1 MRLPN
6 LVDHDTL
13 HEVRDTDDDDDG
25 DDGDDDDDDDDD
37 GGGDDDDGDDDGD
50 DDDAAGE
57 PAVDVVDPAAEHQVP
72 RGHAALPLLPLL
84 PRLPR
89 AAHLPLQVPLPGT
102 HSDN

>member
-13 HEVRDTDDDDDG
+13 HEVRDTDDDGDDS
-25 DDGDDDDDDDDD
+25 DDDDDNDGDDD
-37 GGGDDDDGDDDGD
+37 
-50 DDDAAGE
+50 AGE
-57 PAVDVVDPAAEHQVP
+57 PAVDVVDPSAEHQVP

-84 PRLPR
+84 PRLPG

-102 HSDN
+102 DSDN

>member
-13 HEVRDTDDDDDG
+13 HEVRDA
-25 DDGDDDDDDDDD
+25 DDDDDDSDD
-37 GGGDDDDGDDDGD
+37 G
-50 DDDAAGE
+50 AAGE

-84 PRLPR
+84 PRLPG

>member
-13 HEVRDTDDDDDG
+13 HEVRDDDNDDDDDGGG
-25 DDGDDDDDDDDD
+25 DDGDDDDDD
-37 GGGDDDDGDDDGD
+37 
-50 DDDAAGE
+50 AGE

-72 RGHAALPLLPLL
+72 RRHAALPLLPLL
-84 PRLPR
+84 PRLPG

-102 HSDN
+102 DSDN

>member
-13 HEVRDTDDDDDG
+13 HEVRDTDDV
-25 DDGDDDDDDDDD
+25 GDDDDSDDSDDDDD
-37 GGGDDDDGDDDGD
+37 
-50 DDDAAGE
+50 AGE
-57 PAVDVVDPAAEHQVP
+57 PAVDVVDPSAEHQVP
-72 RGHAALPLLPLL
+72 RRHAALPLLPLL
-84 PRLPR
+84 PRLPG

>member
-13 HEVRDTDDDDDG
+13 HEVRDTDDDGDG
-25 DDGDDDDDDDDD
+25 D
-37 GGGDDDDGDDDGD
+37 D

-57 PAVDVVDPAAEHQVP
+57 PAVDVVDPSAEHQVP
-72 RGHAALPLLPLL
+72 RRHAALPLLPLL
-84 PRLPR
+84 PRLPG

-102 HSDN
+102 DSDN